1 MTPTRS
7 ELQKTAQSAV
17 LQKAFLRWESAVVL
31 GGTIV
36 LTVLLS
42 QPFPGWPVWGWPV
55 LGLLGLVALVY
66 ASLIGDKASGR
77 EFLDLFR
84 QEFDPFRI
92 RDDALRREV
101 EDALEYQQHIEVW
114 MREQRSGVLR
124 DWLESMAGQFYGWI
138 GNIYELAQKLDAYRQ
153 GELLAHEQQVVVQRI
168 EELAARRR
176 LEHDPVIRRE
186 LDAALEVKGQQW
198 QALRGLDARILQ
210 NESSLRESITELAAV
225 YAQVQQVDAQDVQS
239 GRSSRL
245 EADIREQVDRLK
257 DLVGTIY
264 DTVETMSVGDPG
276 I

>member
-1 MTPTRS
+1 M
-7 ELQKTAQSAV
+7 
-17 LQKAFLRWESAVVL
+17 VL

-77 EFLDLFR
+77 EFLDLFQ

-186 LDAALEVKGQQW
+186 LDAVLEVKGQQW
-198 QALRGLDARILQ
+198 QALRGLDVRILQ